1 MGLAR
6 LFPLYF
12 PLYTLPPYCIIALF
26 VVYYRWQILS
36 YKEIALEEQV
46 KKKYQKWPVAL
57 HWPAKL
63 RAKELQVLMARQLGR
78 DVKLNELIEAC
89 IALGEAHPIDLM
101 NTLNRGGGEER

>member
-1 MGLAR
+1 M
-6 LFPLYF
+6 
-12 PLYTLPPYCIIALF
+12 
-26 VVYYRWQILS
+26 
-36 YKEIALEEQV
+36 EEPV

-89 IALGEAHPIDLM
+89 IALAEVHPIDLV
-101 NTLNRGGGEER
+101 NALNGGGAEER